1 MTFGLIETLLNY
13 RKSSSKN
20 CPLILMPLST
30 ENVNLLGFLDRKAGF
45 FFFSDMVK
53 PLSVNT
59 LKVDQGKHI

>member
-1 MTFGLIETLLNY
+1 
-13 RKSSSKN
+13 
-20 CPLILMPLST
+20 MPLST